1 MYKEAIRSVWAEI
14 NLTNA
19 DYNIKQIKKKVGEDK
34 EIIGVL
40 KADGYGHGAVK
51 MAEVLRE
58 NGVKTF
64 AVATLQECIALREAG
79 AMEEIIM
86 LGLTPDVYADTI
98 VQYNITPTVNS
109 WENAKAFSDEAK
121 NNGVEVRG
129 FVAVD
134 TGMGR
139 IGYLPDDERAI
150 GDIKKMEK
158 LSNFS
163 VKGLL
168 SHFARADEKDKSFS
182 EVQVKLY
189 EDFER
194 KLNDAGVEIL
204 FKSIA
209 NSAAIMEMP
218 FAHFD
223 GVRPGI
229 ILYGCYPSD
238 QVDKEQLNIKPVMS
252 IKANI
257 LHLKRVPAGF
267 SCGYGS
273 KFTATRESLIG
284 TIAIGYADGYPRPF
298 SGEGKVIV
306 NGKFAPIAGNICM
319 DQCMIDLTDVPD
331 VKIGDEVII
340 MGSDGINEISADD
353 IAEATG
359 TINYEILCA
368 FGQRLPKVYVK

>member
-58 NGVKTF
+58 NGVKSF

-86 LGLTPDVYADTI
+86 LGLTPDIYADTI

-168 SHFARADEKDKSFS
+168 SHFARADERDKSFS
-182 EVQVKLY
+182 EAQVKLY
-189 EDFER
+189 ED
-194 KLNDAGVEIL
+194 
-204 FKSIA
+204 
-209 NSAAIMEMP
+209 
-218 FAHFD
+218 
-223 GVRPGI
+223 
-229 ILYGCYPSD
+229 
-238 QVDKEQLNIKPVMS
+238 
-252 IKANI
+252 
-257 LHLKRVPAGF
+257 
-267 SCGYGS
+267 
-273 KFTATRESLIG
+273 
-284 TIAIGYADGYPRPF
+284 
-298 SGEGKVIV
+298 
-306 NGKFAPIAGNICM
+306 
-319 DQCMIDLTDVPD
+319 
-331 VKIGDEVII
+331 
-340 MGSDGINEISADD
+340 
-353 IAEATG
+353 
-359 TINYEILCA
+359 
-368 FGQRLPKVYVK
+368 LPQPK